1 MTPKNRAGFQDQQ
14 RRLLPARP
22 RATVP
27 GMNEYGV
34 VGIGGVAAGLSVALV
49 LTRARRRVAVV
60 GAENSNSWPGQE
72 SLD

>member
-1 MTPKNRAGFQDQQ
+1 
-14 RRLLPARP
+14 
-22 RATVP
+22 
-27 GMNEYGV
+27 MNEYGV